1 MVPNNQF
8 LHRHIVSKAKMWYL
22 DSVSRNISGHEFTRC
37 QNVLALGYPDGVCLP
52 PCVYKGVKK
61 DHLLKLSLAKKI

>member
-1 MVPNNQF
+1 
-8 LHRHIVSKAKMWYL
+8 MWYL
-22 DSVSRNISGHEFTRC
+22 DSVSRNISGHEFTRF